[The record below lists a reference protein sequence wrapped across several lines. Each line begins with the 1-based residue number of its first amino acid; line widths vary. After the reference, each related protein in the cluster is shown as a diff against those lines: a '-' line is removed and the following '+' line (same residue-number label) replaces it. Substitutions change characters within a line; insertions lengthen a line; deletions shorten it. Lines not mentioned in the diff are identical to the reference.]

1 MRILKKLVSV
11 FAIFLLTLSLPGARA
26 QSAMP
31 RPVAEA
37 LQRAQIPRDATAVY
51 VQPVGGG
58 APLLAWNENLAFN
71 PASTMK
77 LVTTYAALD
86 LLGPAFRWKTGAW
99 TNAAREG
106 DVLRGDLVIKG
117 GGDPRLVYEHLWM
130 FLRRLRERGIREIQG
145 DLVLDRSAFE
155 ETAFDPAQFDGEP
168 QKPYNVGPDAL
179 LLNYKSLSLRLVPD
193 TAGGKVNVIADPPLA
208 AYPVV
213 PPRLAEGE
221 CADWRSGL
229 QTDVGL
235 LGVYFSGVYPASC
248 GERVLNLHP
257 WPLSHPEYFHLAFRR
272 LWTDLG
278 GSLRGGARL
287 GTVPH
292 DARLIDEWESVSL
305 AEVVR
310 DINKFSNNV
319 MARQLLLTL
328 GNVGA
333 GLPASTA
340 NGVAAVRNWLTA
352 RGIAAPELMIE
363 NGSGLSRAERISALS
378 LGRMLDSAFQSPV
391 MPEFIA
397 SMPVAGLDGTMRRRL
412 NGHSVAG
419 RAHVKTGLLA
429 DARNIAGYVLA
440 ASGRRYLV
448 VCLVNHPNAPRASEA
463 QDALLQWIYEKG

>member
-1 MRILKKLVSV
+1 MRILKKLVSL
-11 FAIFLLTLSLPGARA
+11 FLLALVLPYA
-26 QSAMP
+26 QAQTMMP
-31 RPVAEA
+31 RPMAEA
-37 LQRAQIPRDATAVY
+37 LQRAQIPREASAVY
-51 VQPVGGG
+51 VAPVGGG
-58 APLLAWNENLAFN
+58 APMLAWNENLAFN

-77 LVTTYAALD
+77 LVTTFAALD

-99 TNAAREG
+99 ASGPQEG

-117 GGDPRLVYEHLWM
+117 GGDPKLVYEHLWM

-145 DLVLDRSAFE
+145 DLVLDRSVFE

-179 LLNYKSLSLRLVPD
+179 LLNYKSISLRFLPD
-193 TAGGKVNVIADPPLA
+193 PVNGRVNVVADPPLA
-208 AYPVV
+208 GYPVV
-213 PPRLAEGE
+213 APRLAEGE
-221 CADWRSGL
+221 CADWRAGL
-229 QTDVGL
+229 QTDVGV
-235 LGVYFSGVYPASC
+235 LGVYFSGVYPAAC
-248 GERVLNLHP
+248 GERVLHLHP

-278 GSLRGGARL
+278 GTLRGGARL
-287 GTVPH
+287 GVVPP
-292 DARLIDEWESVSL
+292 DARLIDEWESPSL

-328 GNVGA
+328 GHVGA
-333 GLPASTA
+333 GLPVSAAGGAT
-340 NGVAAVRNWLTA
+340 AVRNWMTA
-352 RGIAAPELMIE
+352 RGIPAPELVIE
-363 NGSGLSRAERISALS
+363 NGSGLSRAERISAQS
-378 LGRMLDSAFQSPV
+378 LARMLDTAFQSPA
-391 MPEFIA
+391 MPEFLA
-397 SMPVAGLDGTMRRRL
+397 SLPLAGLDGTMRRRL

-440 ASGRRYLV
+440 ASGRRYIV
-448 VCLVNHPNAPRASEA
+448 VCLINHTNAPRAVEA